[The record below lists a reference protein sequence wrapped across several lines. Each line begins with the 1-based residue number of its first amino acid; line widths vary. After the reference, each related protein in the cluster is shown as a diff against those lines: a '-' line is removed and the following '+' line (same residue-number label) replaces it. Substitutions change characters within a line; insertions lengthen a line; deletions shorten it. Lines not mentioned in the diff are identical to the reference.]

1 MEQDN
6 ETCIFLLEV
15 KVDGPN
21 QSNSDSQQFKEAYR
35 GRRTVFV
42 YESYEYTAK
51 IIARVKLVNVLG
63 TGCPSEE
70 VTLETPPG
78 LRSS

>member
-1 MEQDN
+1 MEQER
-6 ETCIFLLEV
+6 ETCVFLLEV

-21 QSNSDSQQFKEAYR
+21 RPNAESQQFKEVYR
-35 GRRTVFV
+35 GHRTVFV
-42 YESYEYTAK
+42 YETYEYKAK
-51 IIARVKLVNVLG
+51 ITARVKLVNVLG
-63 TGCPSEE
+63 ISCPSEE